1 MTTLA
6 RTDTSLVGQWWWTI
20 DRWFLGALLIL
31 LFFGILMVFGA
42 SPAVA
47 AKLNLS
53 SYYFIKKHLLVVPLG
68 MIMIFFISLLSPKN
82 VRRIAAVGLLI
93 GLILL
98 GFTLMFGGEIKGARR
113 WLSLGGFSFQASEF
127 IKPFFAVVA
136 AWMFSEWRSKTY
148 FPGHWIS
155 LLIFIAIVSLL
166 LGQPDLG
173 QTIVIAAVWSS
184 QFFLAGLPML
194 LVMSFFV
201 CSMCGLAAAY
211 FFFDHVRS
219 RIDRFVDPSTGDTY
233 QIDRSLEAFSNGGF
247 FGTGPGEGEIKDLL
261 PDAHSDFIFAVAGEE
276 FGVFIALA
284 VIGLFAFLVLR
295 GYFRIVSEPSLFV
308 FLAVAGL
315 LTQFGFQALIHIS
328 SSLQLIPAKG
338 MTLPFISYGGSSFLA
353 LSIGMGMVLALTRKR
368 PGREDLI

>member
-98 GFTLMFGGEIKGARR
+98 GFTLIFGGEIKGARR

-155 LLIFIAIVSLL
+155 LLIFITIVSLL
-166 LGQPDLG
+166 LL
-173 QTIVIAAVWSS
+173 S
-184 QFFLAGLPML
+184 
-194 LVMSFFV
+194 
-201 CSMCGLAAAY
+201 
-211 FFFDHVRS
+211 
-219 RIDRFVDPSTGDTY
+219 
-233 QIDRSLEAFSNGGF
+233 
-247 FGTGPGEGEIKDLL
+247 
-261 PDAHSDFIFAVAGEE
+261 
-276 FGVFIALA
+276 
-284 VIGLFAFLVLR
+284 
-295 GYFRIVSEPSLFV
+295 
-308 FLAVAGL
+308 
-315 LTQFGFQALIHIS
+315 LIHI
-328 SSLQLIPAKG
+328 
-338 MTLPFISYGGSSFLA
+338 
-353 LSIGMGMVLALTRKR
+353 
-368 PGREDLI
+368 